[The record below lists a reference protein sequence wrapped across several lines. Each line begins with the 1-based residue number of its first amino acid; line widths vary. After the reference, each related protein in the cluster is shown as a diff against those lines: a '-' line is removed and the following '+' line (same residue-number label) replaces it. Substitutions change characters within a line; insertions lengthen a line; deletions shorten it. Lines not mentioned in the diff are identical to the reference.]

1 MRFPGL
7 LILMTVSTTVAAQ
20 TLKLDRKEHHFGE
33 ISELASVTT
42 RFQATN
48 TGTAELLIEKV
59 QPSCGCTAGDL
70 ERDRLQPGES
80 TWINIS
86 FDPKGKRGSV
96 RKLVH
101 VLSNDTRSPRLPFFI
116 AADVV
121 PVLKC
126 TPERIEFT
134 FSNGAFDSREKT
146 FVIQN
151 NGTETAKLI
160 GGGSTKP
167 MVILNGPEV
176 EELAPGDT
184 LEFTVS
190 LSENYVPDKALSF
203 ATVVVATD
211 SGEIKLNAQVNVRII
226 AAEE

>member
-7 LILMTVSTTVAAQ
+7 LILMIVSATVAAQ
-20 TLKLDRKEHHFGE
+20 TLKLDRREHHFGE

-48 TGTAELLIEKV
+48 TGIAELIIEKV

-70 ERDRLQPGES
+70 ERDSLQPGES

-86 FDPKGKRGSV
+86 FDPKGKRGAV

-167 MVILNGPEV
+167 MVILNGPEA

-190 LSENYVPDKALSF
+190 LDENYVPDKALSF
-203 ATVVVATD
+203 ATVVVATA